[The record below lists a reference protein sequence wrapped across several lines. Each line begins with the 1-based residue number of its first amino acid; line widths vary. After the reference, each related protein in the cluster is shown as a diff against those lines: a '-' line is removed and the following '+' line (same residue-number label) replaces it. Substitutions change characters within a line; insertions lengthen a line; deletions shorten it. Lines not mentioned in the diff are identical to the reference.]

1 MRLTV
6 GEVAGMETTVPAPQI
21 TGLQPFP
28 HLTDM
33 RLTDGASGKFVEMF
47 IAPNFDFCRLKG

>member
-33 RLTDGASGKFVEMF
+33 RLTDGASGKLVEIFV
-47 IAPNFDFCRLKG
+47 APKFDF